1 MKKIILISLSLILL
15 GFVAMPEISAQ
26 NDSKIVKLT
35 ESNFTKETKSGLV
48 LVDFYADWCRPC
60 KMMQP
65 ILEDVAGE
73 QVKHIVIAKVNTD
86 HNKTLSQKFGISG
99 IPCMILFKD
108 GKEITRII
116 GYHEKTALMAKLEPH
131 FSK

>member
-1 MKKIILISLSLILL
+1 MKKIILVSLSLIFL
-15 GFVAMPEISAQ
+15 GFIAMPEISAQ
-26 NDSKIVKLT
+26 TSETKVVKIT
-35 ESNFTKETKSGLV
+35 ESNFDKETKAGLI

-60 KMMQP
+60 KMMTP

-73 QVKHIVIAKVNTD
+73 YSKKVVIGKVNTD
-86 HNKTLSQKFGISG
+86 HNKALSQKFGISG

-116 GYHEKTALMAKLEPH
+116 GYHEKSALVTKLEPH
-131 FSK
+131 F